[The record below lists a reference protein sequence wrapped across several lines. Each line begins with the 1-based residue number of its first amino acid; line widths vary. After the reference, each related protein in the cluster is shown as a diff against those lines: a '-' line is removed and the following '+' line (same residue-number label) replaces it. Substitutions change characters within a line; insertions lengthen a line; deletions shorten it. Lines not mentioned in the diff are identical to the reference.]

1 MLHAVPL
8 GFEALWMRCRLVRP
22 LGKVEHVHI
31 AITVWLPMEILR
43 RIAWVLLL
51 APLGLTVHSVQ
62 AAQSSAQPASGAVS
76 SSAAPAKAA
85 AKPSV
90 KAKAKA
96 RKPVRKHR
104 TAAKAAAK
112 DTGTRVPDRIDLS
125 LPKDMVK
132 QLKPEVD
139 TSPTAKTVQ
148 TPLLPAMFPDTPNG
162 NDSSF
167 QLNGR
172 LISNEMQLQLRNDS
186 RRDLEGAAIEFQFRQ

>member
-1 MLHAVPL
+1 
-8 GFEALWMRCRLVRP
+8 
-22 LGKVEHVHI
+22 
-31 AITVWLPMEILR
+31 MEILR
-43 RIAWVLLL
+43 RIALVLLL
-51 APLGLTVHSVQ
+51 APLGLTMHNVQ
-62 AAQSSAQPASGAVS
+62 AAQSSAQPASGAAS
-76 SSAAPAKAA
+76 SSATPAKAV
-85 AKPSV
+85 AKPPA
-90 KAKAKA
+90 KAKAK
-96 RKPVRKHR
+96 KPVRKHR

-112 DTGTRVPDRIDLS
+112 DTRPAVADRIDLS

-148 TPLLPAMFPDTPNG
+148 TPLLPAMFPDTPSS

>member
-1 MLHAVPL
+1 M
-8 GFEALWMRCRLVRP
+8 GRRLVRQ

-43 RIAWVLLL
+43 RIALVLLL

-62 AAQSSAQPASGAVS
+62 AAQSSAPPASGAAS
-76 SSAAPAKAA
+76 SSATPAKAA
-85 AKPSV
+85 AKPSIKT
-90 KAKAKA
+90 KAKAK
-96 RKPVRKHR
+96 KPVRKNR

-112 DTGTRVPDRIDLS
+112 DARTTASDRIDLS

-148 TPLLPAMFPDTPNG
+148 TPLLPAMFPDTPSS

>member
-1 MLHAVPL
+1 
-8 GFEALWMRCRLVRP
+8 
-22 LGKVEHVHI
+22 
-31 AITVWLPMEILR
+31 MEILR
-43 RIAWVLLL
+43 RIALVLLL
-51 APLGLTVHSVQ
+51 APLGLTMHTVQ
-62 AAQSSAQPASGAVS
+62 AAQSSAQPASGAAP
-76 SSAAPAKAA
+76 SSATPAKAA
-85 AKPSV
+85 VKSPA
-90 KAKAKA
+90 KAKAK
-96 RKPVRKHR
+96 KPVRKHR
-104 TAAKAAAK
+104 TAAKTVAK
-112 DTGTRVPDRIDLS
+112 DTRPAVADRIDLS

-148 TPLLPAMFPDTPNG
+148 TPLLPAMFPDTPSS

>member
-1 MLHAVPL
+1 M
-8 GFEALWMRCRLVRP
+8 WRRLVRQ

-43 RIAWVLLL
+43 RIALVLLL
-51 APLGLTVHSVQ
+51 APLGLAVHSVQ
-62 AAQSSAQPASGAVS
+62 AAQSSAPPASGAAS
-76 SSAAPAKAA
+76 SSATPAKAA
-85 AKPSV
+85 AKPSIKT

-96 RKPVRKHR
+96 KKPVRKNR

-112 DTGTRVPDRIDLS
+112 DARTTVSDRIDLS

-148 TPLLPAMFPDTPNG
+148 TPLLPAMFPDTPSS

>member
-1 MLHAVPL
+1 M
-8 GFEALWMRCRLVRP
+8 
-22 LGKVEHVHI
+22 EHVHI